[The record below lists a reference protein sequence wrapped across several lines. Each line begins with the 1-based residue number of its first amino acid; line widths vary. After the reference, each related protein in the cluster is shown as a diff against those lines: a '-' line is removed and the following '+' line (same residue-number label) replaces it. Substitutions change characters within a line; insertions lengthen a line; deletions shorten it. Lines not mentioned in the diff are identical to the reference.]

1 MKKLISG
8 IIICFCSFYIHAQNL
23 VPNPGFEDYTS
34 CPTGME
40 QIAKAFPWKN
50 LTLSTDYF
58 NACNTANTFAS
69 VPYNIGG
76 YQYPRNGDG
85 YGAFNVFVLDGLP
98 DYDQR
103 DYMVTPL
110 VTPLEKDSFY
120 IIEFFINRSNNNIA
134 ACDCLDVW
142 LLDSTDL
149 VLPDPLFINS
159 FIEGAPQLHSPKG
172 YYLQDT
178 LNWMRLSWTYQA
190 KGEENLIIIG
200 NFNTDDETD
209 HILYSGVAGLETFYN
224 IDDVTVKK
232 IPEYYAQINIG
243 NDTIICDSSLTLTL
257 TAQPIYDS
265 YLWNTGDTTQS
276 ITITTAGTYW
286 VDVGFG
292 DCIITDTIYI
302 ESRATETFNFLDYW
316 EVCPD
321 ELPLLLTALDSMDT
335 YLWSNGS
342 DSAQIA
348 ITESGTYWIEATYTC
363 GVWRDTFELVVLFPD
378 LIDLGEDT
386 ILCNQPVFSEVLEA
400 PSSYESYIWNTG
412 DTTSSI
418 TVTSPGTYWVTGEYT
433 CGQLTDTI
441 QIINQPL
448 LELDLGNDTTF
459 CLGESIWLEGNAGF
473 TTYEW
478 NTGDMENSL
487 EITDYGT
494 YTLEANYPCGIE
506 KDTIEIFLPAEIW
519 IELPEDTV
527 IGLGDTLTLL
537 PIVPNGNFSY
547 TWQSTQAVSCDSCIS
562 QTIFPTE
569 NTTYNVAIMDEYG
582 CIATTQILVLVEERR
597 RIFIP
602 NAFSPNGDLNNDKF
616 TIYGGDEVA
625 QIQKLQIFSRW
636 GELVFQKENFPPN
649 DESLGWDGFFK
660 GEKMNSNV
668 FVVVVFVEY
677 KDGLVEMFWKDVTLM
692 E

>member
-1 MKKLISG
+1 
-8 IIICFCSFYIHAQNL
+8 
-23 VPNPGFEDYTS
+23 
-34 CPTGME
+34 
-40 QIAKAFPWKN
+40 
-50 LTLSTDYF
+50 
-58 NACNTANTFAS
+58 
-69 VPYNIGG
+69 
-76 YQYPRNGDG
+76 
-85 YGAFNVFVLDGLP
+85 
-98 DYDQR
+98 
-103 DYMVTPL
+103 
-110 VTPLEKDSFY
+110 
-120 IIEFFINRSNNNIA
+120 
-134 ACDCLDVW
+134 
-142 LLDSTDL
+142 
-149 VLPDPLFINS
+149 
-159 FIEGAPQLHSPKG
+159 
-172 YYLQDT
+172 
-178 LNWMRLSWTYQA
+178 
-190 KGEENLIIIG
+190 
-200 NFNTDDETD
+200 
-209 HILYSGVAGLETFYN
+209 
-224 IDDVTVKK
+224 
-232 IPEYYAQINIG
+232 
-243 NDTIICDSSLTLTL
+243 
-257 TAQPIYDS
+257 
-265 YLWNTGDTTQS
+265 
-276 ITITTAGTYW
+276 
-286 VDVGFG
+286 
-292 DCIITDTIYI
+292 
-302 ESRATETFNFLDYW
+302 
-316 EVCPD
+316 
-321 ELPLLLTALDSMDT
+321 
-335 YLWSNGS
+335 
-342 DSAQIA
+342 
-348 ITESGTYWIEATYTC
+348 
-363 GVWRDTFELVVLFPD
+363 
-378 LIDLGEDT
+378 
-386 ILCNQPVFSEVLEA
+386 LEA

-582 CIATTQILVLVEERR
+582 CLATTQILVQVEERR

-602 NAFSPNGDLNNDKF
+602 NAFSPNDDLNNDRF
-616 TIYGGDEVA
+616 TIYGGNEVG

-660 GEKMNSNV
+660 GKKMNSNV
-668 FVVVVFVEY
+668 FVVVVSVVFKNGEVEVY
-677 KDGLVEMFWKDVTLM
+677 KKDLTLM